1 VTCVV
6 RLRRRGLAMVA
17 LGIATVTVGEL
28 VRAGALVALGAMALA
43 ATATAAATVHRQ
55 WRRWGRTVT
64 VDLAVA
70 HHRVVVGS
78 PVPVWLRLTPAPGDG
93 IAPPLPGTGR
103 VPSGRRHRGHPGRR
117 WPVEVDDPAQHWT
130 VARRHRV
137 VDIAAGRPHHRQRR
151 SEAPERQPMAPQAP
165 GPCSTPHRTPGSRS
179 VVVVVDPVPTA
190 PAAVLTASCR
200 GLLHI
205 GPLAARLVDP
215 LGLAEAAL
223 PATDTATVLIGP
235 RWPPPIRPVVPAG
248 GRHGTSGPATS
259 GGRPAPAGD
268 EVLGVAMA
276 SPGAS
281 VGHLHWPTTVR
292 SGVPMALQF
301 QESADQTGA
310 ITIVMD
316 DRAEV
321 HDGSS
326 FEAVV
331 AATAAVGTAVLAEGR
346 PILLRGAVPVRSI
359 GPGRR
364 AAEVLLDHLVL
375 ADVTDAGAD
384 TGARRLDHALG
395 GRSDAIVV
403 TSRRGAQS
411 LRAAS
416 GTCLVVDG
424 ASWSMPH
431 VLGAAPATDTSA
443 PHVLA

>member
-1 VTCVV
+1 MEGVARFKASPQAGQEVTEGAAAAPVLGRFA
-6 RLRRRGLAMVA
+6 RLASFFGTGRRLTQAGHPTLADARSLVELLGLPDRLDPEVGGKVFRTRSA
-17 LGIATVTVGEL
+17 GEL
-28 VRAGALVALGAMALA
+28 TELSFSITWAQKAGALRKLHGKLAATEGWAKLTDLERFRRAAQALVAL
-43 ATATAAATVHRQ
+43 
-55 WRRWGRTVT
+55 
-64 VDLAVA
+64 
-70 HHRVVVGS
+70 
-78 PVPVWLRLTPAPGDG
+78 
-93 IAPPLPGTGR
+93 
-103 VPSGRRHRGHPGRR
+103 
-117 WPVEVDDPAQHWT
+117 
-130 VARRHRV
+130 
-137 VDIAAGRPHHRQRR
+137 
-151 SEAPERQPMAPQAP
+151 
-165 GPCSTPHRTPGSRS
+165 
-179 VVVVVDPVPTA
+179 
-190 PAAVLTASCR
+190 
-200 GLLHI
+200 

-403 TSRRGAQS
+403 TSGLGARS

-416 GTCLVVDG
+416 GACLVVDG

-431 VLGAAPATDTSA
+431 VLGAAPATGTSA